1 MTILNGLRIG
11 GAIAAA
17 ALLAGCGQPSVA
29 SLDCGEIA
37 EEAERIWSEA
47 ENQPVRVT
55 DIRNSQEVS
64 RNENEARC
72 SGEATLTDNSTA
84 PVYMRAYKMENG
96 SVQVESGGAPFAD

>member
-1 MTILNGLRIG
+1 MKIAISLAAVC
-11 GAIAAA
+11 GAAG
-17 ALLAGCGQPSVA
+17 LLAGCGQPSVA

-37 EEAERIWSEA
+37 EEAVRIWGEA

-55 DIRNSQEVS
+55 AIRNEQEVS

-72 SGEATLTDNSTA
+72 SGEATLSDNSTA

-96 SVQVESGGAPFAD
+96 SVQVESGGAPFTD